1 MARAIQQAV
10 PRCGDAVGLAA
21 TPLRRLLPLRAPLGL
36 TLRPLLGGLPGLGA
50 LRRLLLLACGSLP
63 PRCFLRLVHHR
74 RRARHRW
81 SRRRVHRLHH
91 AGASPAALREVV
103 WLEHRISYA
112 GCPWAW
118 LIAYAGAAMTP
129 RAVVIW
135 ITLALPGRAFAQN
148 VSGVEVAPPTVTVK
162 VGERSGLLAT
172 AFDRAGNVIPT
183 VRFIWSSNNMS
194 VAKVD
199 NDGTV
204 TGVAGGVAIVE
215 ARVGARRGQAAVQVI
230 GPPAAGT
237 QAGGQ
242 PQTTARPA
250 DGTGGADPCAG
261 RPPGPG

>member
-1 MARAIQQAV
+1 MMARAIQQAL

-81 SRRRVHRLHH
+81 RRRRVHRLHH

-118 LIAYAGAAMTP
+118 LIAYPGNAVTQVSARNRRARRLAGAGA
-129 RAVVIW
+129 RLASVVRPEVGASPT
-135 ITLALPGRAFAQN
+135 TLA
-148 VSGVEVAPPTVTVK
+148 
-162 VGERSGLLAT
+162 
-172 AFDRAGNVIPT
+172 
-183 VRFIWSSNNMS
+183 
-194 VAKVD
+194 
-199 NDGTV
+199 
-204 TGVAGGVAIVE
+204 
-215 ARVGARRGQAAVQVI
+215 
-230 GPPAAGT
+230 PA
-237 QAGGQ
+237 
-242 PQTTARPA
+242 
-250 DGTGGADPCAG
+250 
-261 RPPGPG
+261 